1 MEKEVRSEF
10 GSMPELDPGFGQTE
24 YLLLIFK
31 MELWES
37 LMEDTVEIPDNAA
50 SSQHYSTLLKKKDFP
65 CPCLVLL
72 T

>member
-37 LMEDTVEIPDNAA
+37 LMEDSGNTR
-50 SSQHYSTLLKKKDFP
+50 
-65 CPCLVLL
+65 
-72 T
+72 